1 MCVSPYS
8 GICHYSVPLEHEKTK
23 VCFAIC
29 IHHSTFVF
37 GGPEQA
43 AHSVCTPPSLPDW
56 PLIRVTLMSLSTKE
70 IIRKLTKI
78 DIHSLF
84 YHVLFYTS
92 LTQ

>member
-1 MCVSPYS
+1 MKRLRCVLQFVFTIP
-8 GICHYSVPLEHEKTK
+8 P
-23 VCFAIC
+23 
-29 IHHSTFVF
+29 VF

-70 IIRKLTKI
+70 MIRKLTKI
-78 DIHSLF
+78 DIHLLF
-84 YHVLFYTS
+84 YHILFYTS